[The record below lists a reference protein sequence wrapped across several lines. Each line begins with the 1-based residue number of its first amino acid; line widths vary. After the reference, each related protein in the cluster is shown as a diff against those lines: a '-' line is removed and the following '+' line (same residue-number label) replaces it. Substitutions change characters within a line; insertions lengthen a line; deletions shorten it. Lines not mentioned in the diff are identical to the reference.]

1 MVVSPWKM
9 LWRLIRETLRR
20 WTENDGG
27 LLAATMAYYA
37 AFSFFPLLLVL
48 IAGLGAALQFSSGA
62 QDAEQE
68 LLKWLSLNV
77 APVLAAQVKN
87 ILTEVGDNAPFSGPV
102 GLAVLLFGAIAIF
115 NHLDFAFDRI
125 WRVKPAAGGI
135 WQTVRRVIGARLKAF
150 LILCCLGVLIISSL
164 LVSISLTALDRL
176 WTGHWRGLGF
186 AWESLELLVST
197 AFHTAV
203 FTVLYKA
210 IPKPKVLWLHA
221 FVGGVWVAAV
231 WEIGR
236 LAMAYIIAGRNYTPY
251 GVVGSFIAFMV
262 WVYYASSLI
271 FLGAQFVE
279 VLENPLELPKDTGPD
294 VSRAG

>member
-1 MVVSPWKM
+1 LVVPPWQS
-9 LWRLIRETLRR
+9 LFRLMRETLRR
-20 WTENDGG
+20 WSDNDGE
-27 LLAATMAYYA
+27 LLAATMSYYA

-48 IAGLGAALQFSSGA
+48 IAGLGAALQFSSDA
-62 QDAEQE
+62 QDAEQV
-68 LLKWLSLNV
+68 LLNWLSVNV

-125 WRVKPAAGGI
+125 WRVKPAEGGV
-135 WQTVRRVIGARLKAF
+135 WHTMRRVIGGRLKAF
-150 LILCCLGVLIISSL
+150 LILCCLGLLIIASM
-164 LVSISLTALDRL
+164 LVSIALTALDRL
-176 WTGHWRGLGF
+176 WVGHWRGLGF
-186 AWESLELLVST
+186 AWESLEFLVST
-197 AFHTAV
+197 SFHTAI
-203 FTVLYKA
+203 FTVLYKT

-221 FVGGVWVAAV
+221 LAGALWVAAI

-236 LAMAYIIAGRNYTPY
+236 LTMAYIIAGRNYTPY

-279 VLENPLELPKDTGPD
+279 VLEQPNEAPRESCPVVPD
-294 VSRAG
+294 SE